1 LTLNLSNRGRD
12 LNRITASLAERD
24 IRALH
29 SQSDS
34 CHPTTK
40 EAAMEKALAGV
51 KVLDLTQF
59 EAGTSCTEMLAWLGA
74 DVIKVE
80 SPKMG
85 EQGRW
90 ILTEKPGVDS
100 HYFMLL
106 NANKKS
112 VTLNL
117 KSDKGKKIFLDLVK
131 QVDIVSENFSL
142 GTLEGLGLGYDVLK
156 EVNPRI
162 IYLTVKGF
170 GTFGPYSSYKSFDMI
185 AQAAGGAM
193 SITGFPGSPPL
204 KPGPTIG
211 DTGTGLHAAIGV
223 LAAYIQRQSTGLGQ
237 KVEVAMQE
245 AIFNFVRVP
254 MMGTYITHKPTV
266 RSGNRLGAGPTDLFK
281 CAPGGDNDYCYV
293 ICTTPEMWQALCKA
307 IGQPNLATDER
318 FKDGRTRAHNI
329 EALTEIIT
337 AWTSQ
342 RTKMEVFKTLGDA
355 GVPCGPVLDTVE
367 LLNDSHMK
375 ERGMVVTIN
384 HPVRGEF
391 TMPGCPVRLEHSP
404 VEVKSAPLHGE
415 HNGEI
420 YKEYLG
426 LGAAELASLKAE
438 GII

>member
-1 LTLNLSNRGRD
+1 MD
-12 LNRITASLAERD
+12 
-24 IRALH
+24 
-29 SQSDS
+29 
-34 CHPTTK
+34 
-40 EAAMEKALAGV
+40 KALAGV

-80 SPKMG
+80 SPKLG

-90 ILTEKPGVDS
+90 MLTEKPGVDS

-106 NANKKS
+106 NANKRS

-131 QVDIVSENFSL
+131 QVDIVSENYSL
-142 GTLEGLGLGYDVLK
+142 GTLEGLGLGYDKLK
-156 EVNPRI
+156 EINPRL

-170 GTFGPYSSYKSFDMI
+170 GTFGPYSKYKSFDMI

-211 DTGTGLHAAIGV
+211 DTGTGMHAAIGV
-223 LAAYIQRQSTGLGQ
+223 LAAYIQRQNTGLGQ

-254 MMGTYITHKPTV
+254 TMGTYITHKPSPRV
-266 RSGNRLGAGPTDLFK
+266 GNRLGGGPGDLFK
-281 CAPGGDNDYCYV
+281 CAPGGDNDYCY
-293 ICTTPEMWQALCKA
+293 ILCTNPEMWQALCTA
-307 IGQPNLATDER
+307 MGQPNLATDER
-318 FKDGRTRAHNI
+318 FKDGRTRAQNI

-337 AWTSQ
+337 AWTMQ
-342 RTKMEVFKTLGDA
+342 HTKMEVFKTLGEA
-355 GVPCGPVLDTVE
+355 GVPCGPVLDSVE
-367 LLNDSHMK
+367 LLNDPHMK
-375 ERGMVVTIN
+375 ERGMVVTVK
-384 HPVRGEF
+384 HPVRGDF

-415 HNGEI
+415 HNAEI
-420 YKEYLG
+420 YKQYLG
-426 LGAAELASLKAE
+426 LGAAELESLKAE